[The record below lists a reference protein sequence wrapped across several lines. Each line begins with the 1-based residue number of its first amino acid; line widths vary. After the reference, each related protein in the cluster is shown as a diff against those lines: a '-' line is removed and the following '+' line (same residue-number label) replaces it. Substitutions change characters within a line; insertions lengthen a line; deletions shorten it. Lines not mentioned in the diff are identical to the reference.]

1 MGDPILASLSLPPSG
16 RTASKEPT
24 GTKMAVTCPSDN
36 TQTETSFITPVIGLI
51 SNENVPVMS
60 SANTRTLRD
69 GGVTAGDAG
78 KVGGEQTMERNAGK
92 PSGGIKRKQPE
103 KNESDE
109 EGEMHSKPRSM
120 EQRMGNSLG
129 SFGSLQKPDREREKD
144 TNLLRKEDSNR
155 GDMGAQ
161 SRPEDPSTYSI
172 SVSPYAKWQNQ
183 RRQRSSSR
191 PNSAFPALDNKE

>member
-16 RTASKEPT
+16 RTASKEPS
-24 GTKMAVTCPSDN
+24 GTKMAVTCPSDD

-51 SNENVPVMS
+51 SNEDVPVMS

-69 GGVTAGDAG
+69 GGITAVDAG

-92 PSGGIKRKQPE
+92 ASGGIKRKQPE
-103 KNESDE
+103 KTESDE

-129 SFGSLQKPDREREKD
+129 SFGSLLKLDREREKD
-144 TNLLRKEDSNR
+144 TNVLRKEDSNR

-161 SRPEDPSTYSI
+161 SLPEDPSTHSI

-183 RRQRSSSR
+183 RRQRSSGR
-191 PNSAFPALDNKE
+191 PDSAFPALDNKE